1 MNLCSLSDA
10 TYLKSSK
17 SELIAESLHACT
29 IIVAETEEIMAQV
42 VVPGVACAVPSG

>member
-17 SELIAESLHACT
+17 SELIAESLQACT
-29 IIVAETEEIMAQV
+29 IIVAETEEIMA
-42 VVPGVACAVPSG
+42 